1 MLSIT
6 KNISKFNFSN
16 RDEIKYIVIHD
27 TGNNTDSAE
36 ANANYF
42 CSADRQA
49 SAHYFVDDDSI
60 IQVVEDVNAAWHC
73 GDGAGKYGIT
83 NRNSLGIEMC
93 RVNNDI
99 TPATEVNT
107 IELIKYLMKKYNLPI
122 NNVVRHYDASGKNCP
137 SAFSNNNW
145 ERWNTFKAKL
155 IPDESMNTW
164 ATKGYKF
171 VTENKI
177 SDGKRPK
184 DNVTREEV
192 WTMLHNFYKMK
203 S

>member
-6 KNISKFNFSN
+6 KNISKFNFSS

-27 TGNNTDSAE
+27 TGNDTDSAE

-60 IQVVEDVNAAWHC
+60 VQVVEDANAAWHC

-93 RVNNDI
+93 RVNNDV
-99 TPATEVNT
+99 TPVTEANT
-107 IELIKYLMKKYNLPI
+107 IELIKYLMKKYNVPI
-122 NNVVRHYDASGKNCP
+122 NNVVRHHDASGKNCP

-145 ERWNTFKAKL
+145 ERWNTFKARL
-155 IPDESMNTW
+155 VTESINTW

-184 DNVTREEV
+184 DNVTREEL
-192 WTMLHNFYKMK
+192 WTMLHNFSKMK
-203 S
+203 T